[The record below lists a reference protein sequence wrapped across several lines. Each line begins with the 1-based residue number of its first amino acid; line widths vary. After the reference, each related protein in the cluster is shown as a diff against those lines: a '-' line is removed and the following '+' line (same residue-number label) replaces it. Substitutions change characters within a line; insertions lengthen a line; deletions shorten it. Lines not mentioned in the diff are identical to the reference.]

1 MKILFF
7 NPYITCPTGGGVERV
22 ISEMYRFLTGS
33 GHLIFTAY
41 YRNTENVCDPIP
53 DQMRLPEETGDSD
66 ANRHALTRLIEK
78 ENFDLAINFGA
89 MYGTGSRAFVE
100 AAAQT
105 GLRVISVYHNT
116 LDWVLWD
123 HPRVRPLMMRK
134 LLRTPLRML
143 LGLAQKLPGRHNA
156 HYTSRHSEACVL
168 LGECYFSQFRRLIDR
183 KTKRLRAIHNPLSL
197 DPGAD
202 SFERLKDRK
211 ENVVLFVGRLT
222 AQKNIHALLRAWKEA
237 CREGWRLEIV
247 GDGPEKE
254 SLMSLAEN
262 LGISDSVSFEGH
274 RNNPED
280 YYRRARIFAMTS
292 IFEGYPMTLIECQAF
307 GCVPVITDSYPAASE
322 IVDDGRNGR
331 LSGPEKFSGTLREL
345 LADGNAIDRMAR
357 EAMGESRKYSVPE
370 IAAKWNGLIHEI
382 CSSDDNRRQE

>member
-53 DQMRLPEETGDSD
+53 DQMRLPEESGDSD

-143 LGLAQKLPGRHNA
+143 FGLSH
-156 HYTSRHSEACVL
+156 
-168 LGECYFSQFRRLIDR
+168 
-183 KTKRLRAIHNPLSL
+183 
-197 DPGAD
+197 
-202 SFERLKDRK
+202 
-211 ENVVLFVGRLT
+211 
-222 AQKNIHALLRAWKEA
+222 
-237 CREGWRLEIV
+237 
-247 GDGPEKE
+247 
-254 SLMSLAEN
+254 
-262 LGISDSVSFEGH
+262 
-274 RNNPED
+274 
-280 YYRRARIFAMTS
+280 
-292 IFEGYPMTLIECQAF
+292 
-307 GCVPVITDSYPAASE
+307 
-322 IVDDGRNGR
+322 
-331 LSGPEKFSGTLREL
+331 
-345 LADGNAIDRMAR
+345 
-357 EAMGESRKYSVPE
+357 
-370 IAAKWNGLIHEI
+370 
-382 CSSDDNRRQE
+382 